1 MSYLE
6 EIIAKVIYMKTV
18 EHQNIQIE
26 NFQNFY
32 AYLHKEHPEIMGAEW
47 DSEKKLLKIFYPD
60 NATEL
65 TSETLQKLQVPTI
78 LIFRKKISQISIT
91 NATTINENE
100 FTVETF
106 DPENTRN
113 EVKKKYPEFEET

>member
-1 MSYLE
+1 
-6 EIIAKVIYMKTV
+6 MKTI
-18 EHQNIQIE
+18 EYQNINIQD
-26 NFQNFY
+26 FQKFY
-32 AYLHKEHPEIMGAEW
+32 NTLRKQHPEIMGAEW
-47 DSEKKLLKIFYPD
+47 DSEKKLLKIFYQD

-78 LIFRKKISQISIT
+78 LTFRKKIPQINIA
-91 NATTINENE
+91 NATAISENE